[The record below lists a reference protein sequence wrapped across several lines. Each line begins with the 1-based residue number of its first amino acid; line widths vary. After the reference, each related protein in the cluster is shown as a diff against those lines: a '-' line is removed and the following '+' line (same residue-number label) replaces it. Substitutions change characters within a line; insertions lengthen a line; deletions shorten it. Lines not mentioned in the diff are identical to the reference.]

1 MPAHSK
7 LWYLRHFRLLDALSE
22 QQMRLV
28 QRLTRMAEIKRG
40 QPIYLPGDPS
50 DQVFLLK
57 AGVVKIATSA
67 PDGRDVILA
76 FLRPGD
82 VFGELAV
89 VDESPR
95 DHVAVAYADAVIC
108 AMDKP
113 FILQLIRE
121 CPELGYRITKLLG
134 FRLRTF
140 RARVEDLLCKS
151 AAARIA
157 HTLCDL
163 AREHGVPDA
172 QGCTIPFRLSQ
183 RDLANLTG
191 VTRETVNIILQDLRH
206 RGLIET
212 NGRSLRLTDPRGLR
226 TVR

>member
-28 QRLTRMAEIKRG
+28 QRVTRMSEIKRG

-57 AGVVKIATSA
+57 AGIVKIATSA

-82 VFGELAV
+82 VFGELAA

-108 AMDKP
+108 AMDKA

-121 CPELGYRITKLLG
+121 CPEFGYRITKLLG

-151 AAARIA
+151 AVARVA

-163 AREHGVPDA
+163 ASEHGLSDA
-172 QGCTIPFRLSQ
+172 HGCVIPFRLSQ

-191 VTRETVNIILQDLRH
+191 LTRETINIVLHDLRH
-206 RGLIET
+206 RGLVDT
-212 NGRSLRLTDPRGLR
+212 TGRYLRLNDLRGLR
-226 TVR
+226 AVH

>member
-22 QQMRLV
+22 RQMRRVQQM
-28 QRLTRMAEIKRG
+28 TRMAEIKRG
-40 QPIYLPGDPS
+40 QTIYLPGDPS

-57 AGVVKIATSA
+57 SGIVKIATRA

-76 FLRPGD
+76 FLHPGD
-82 VFGELAV
+82 VFGELAL
-89 VDESPR
+89 VDETPR

-108 AMDKP
+108 AMDRA
-113 FILQLIRE
+113 FILQLMRE

-151 AAARIA
+151 AAARVA

-163 AREHGVPDA
+163 ASEHGVLDA
-172 QGCTIPFRLSQ
+172 QGSLIPFHLSQ
-183 RDLANLTG
+183 RDLGNLTG
-191 VTRETVNIILQDLRH
+191 LTRETINIVLRDLRQ
-206 RGLIET
+206 RRLVET
-212 NGRSLRLTDPRGLR
+212 SGRYLRLRDPRGLR
-226 TVR
+226 AVQ